1 MAKAKELDIIM
12 HYFIFA
18 HFELNTS
25 DFVDSSKSLSLL
37 RMQMPVILFL
47 ER

>member
-18 HFELNTS
+18 CFNFELNTS
-25 DFVDSSKSLSLL
+25 DFVDSSKKFVIAKNADAGNSLY
-37 RMQMPVILFL
+37 
-47 ER
+47 